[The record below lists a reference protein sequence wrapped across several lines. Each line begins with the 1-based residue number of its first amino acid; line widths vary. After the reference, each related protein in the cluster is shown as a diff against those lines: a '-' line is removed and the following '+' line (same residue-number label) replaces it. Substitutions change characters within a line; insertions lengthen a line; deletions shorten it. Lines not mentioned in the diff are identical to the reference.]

1 MCVSYFELHMR
12 ERGTEGERE
21 RAGEEADR
29 KRRVAFLTYSTRM
42 GGGRGGESGLRLLSK
57 NVNAPVG
64 T

>member
-1 MCVSYFELHMR
+1 MR
-12 ERGTEGERE
+12 
-21 RAGEEADR
+21 EEADR
-29 KRRVAFLTYSTRM
+29 ERRVAFLTYSTRM